1 MNHLRPI
8 RLRLEMTQKAMAAA
22 LGCTQ
27 SNVGHYEHGRQSL
40 PPEAARKLLQVAKE
54 RGLLI
59 GFDHI
64 YGSAPLP
71 PATTSGEPRDA

>member
-40 PPEAARKLLQVAKE
+40 PPEAARKLLLVAKE
-54 RGLLI
+54 RGLSI

-64 YGSAPLP
+64 YGSAQLP
-71 PATTSGEPRDA
+71 PVAAAEVPKHA